1 VASIP
6 VFLDPCAEGSLG
18 FPDVYLS
25 TTACDPVHHI
35 GLKCVKKLVFYSG
48 QRLSECSLWGE
59 HCSDVEISGDSF
71 DVFAQPFDVWDA
83 HG

>member
-1 VASIP
+1 MNASTS
-6 VFLDPCAEGSLG
+6 VGDAYMRKKDKHFEQ
-18 FPDVYLS
+18 
-25 TTACDPVHHI
+25 VHWT
-35 GLKCVKKLVFYSG
+35 G
-48 QRLSECSLWGE
+48 GE